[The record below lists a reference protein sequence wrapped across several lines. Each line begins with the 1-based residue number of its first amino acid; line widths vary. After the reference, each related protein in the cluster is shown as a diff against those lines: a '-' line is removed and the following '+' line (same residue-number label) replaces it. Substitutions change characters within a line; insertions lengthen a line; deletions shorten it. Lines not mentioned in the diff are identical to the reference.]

1 MKKVAKPFLTLGL
14 AALLAVTLFTAPVM
28 TAKAAS
34 SDSSSETTVVAG
46 SGLTMSTDYPGVSV
60 QAGNSVSFSLDFAN
74 GNSAQMVELSSKS
87 SNDAITGY
95 FQGGSNTVSS
105 VYVKNGMN
113 DGLVTYSVTVPDD
126 TKDGTYTI
134 DLTAKGESNT
144 STLRLTLNVS
154 EVNLGA
160 STMKSDYEEQE
171 GSSST
176 SFTFNTT
183 ITNNA
188 LDTQSYSL
196 SADAPDGW
204 TVTFTPSD
212 GSSAVSSIDID
223 GTSSKTMTVSVKPAE
238 GVTAD
243 TYPITI
249 NAKSA
254 KENLSEDLTVT
265 ITGDYTMTLATQNQ
279 TLSFNAK
286 ANKATN
292 VVLELTN
299 TGNVAINNIN
309 LTASTPTDWTVEFD
323 QSTIDTLAAGDTK
336 TITATVTPSNSAI
349 SGDYEVDITAKG
361 DEDSQTTQFRV
372 TVQTQTSWGII
383 GIIII
388 VAIILALVGVFK
400 KFGRH

>member
-1 MKKVAKPFLTLGL
+1 
-14 AALLAVTLFTAPVM
+14 
-28 TAKAAS
+28 
-34 SDSSSETTVVAG
+34 
-46 SGLTMSTDYPGVSV
+46 
-60 QAGNSVSFSLDFAN
+60 
-74 GNSAQMVELSSKS
+74 
-87 SNDAITGY
+87 
-95 FQGGSNTVSS
+95 
-105 VYVKNGMN
+105 
-113 DGLVTYSVTVPDD
+113 
-126 TKDGTYTI
+126 
-134 DLTAKGESNT
+134 
-144 STLRLTLNVS
+144 
-154 EVNLGA
+154 
-160 STMKSDYEEQE
+160 MKSDYEEQE

-223 GTSSKTMTVSVKPAE
+223 GASSKTMTVSVKPAE